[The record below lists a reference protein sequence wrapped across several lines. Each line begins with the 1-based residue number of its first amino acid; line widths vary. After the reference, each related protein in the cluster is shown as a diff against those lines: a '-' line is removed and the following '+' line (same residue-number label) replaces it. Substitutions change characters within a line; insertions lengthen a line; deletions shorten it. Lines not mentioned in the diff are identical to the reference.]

1 MDGVDTVVEKYEG
14 RHKILHALSFIPGI
28 ENQSTGK
35 VVYETFRGFKT
46 LQAMEYHF
54 RLFNSKAYI
63 KGWSVHLSLTD
74 SYLICKNSPINF
86 NRNRWSQR
94 QSLVTM

>member
-1 MDGVDTVVEKYEG
+1 MFEG
-14 RHKILHALSFIPGI
+14 KHKIRYVVSFIPEI

-63 KGWSVHLSLTD
+63 KYWSVHLSLAD
-74 SYLICKNSPINF
+74 C
-86 NRNRWSQR
+86 
-94 QSLVTM
+94 